1 MFVEMQLGQMFF
13 KRLWSSFY
21 LQFWTN
27 LVGRICRATKA
38 KQTVLAKTDTPLE
51 TDVKKNVP
59 PLSEHL
65 GSRSE
70 KNDYR
75 NIYIFCLKKY

>member
-1 MFVEMQLGQMFF
+1 M
-13 KRLWSSFY
+13 
-21 LQFWTN
+21 
-27 LVGRICRATKA
+27 
-38 KQTVLAKTDTPLE
+38 LAKTATPLE

-75 NIYIFCLKKY
+75 NIYIFLFKKALNSALC